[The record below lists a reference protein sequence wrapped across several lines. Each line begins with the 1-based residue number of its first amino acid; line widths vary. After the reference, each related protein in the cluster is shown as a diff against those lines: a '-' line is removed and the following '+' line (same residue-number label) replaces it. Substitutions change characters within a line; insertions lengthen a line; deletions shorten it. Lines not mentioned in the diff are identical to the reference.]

1 MPKIIKGG
9 RKKGV
14 GFCIISLKIK
24 GGNIPTK
31 KAPPLRKKA
40 SPLKSD
46 PLANLP
52 LLSQSVTWDAGWL
65 VIIRVR
71 EAKLATNSGLTKL
84 ILYQYVVRTDRDLT
98 NYVKWW
104 NSII

>member
-1 MPKIIKGG
+1 MLSIVEGGSFLPKIIKGG

-40 SPLKSD
+40 PPLKSD

-52 LLSQSVTWDAGWL
+52 LLSQSVTWDAGC
-65 VIIRVR
+65 
-71 EAKLATNSGLTKL
+71 A
-84 ILYQYVVRTDRDLT
+84 
-98 NYVKWW
+98 VKHQSWK
-104 NSII
+104 I

>member
-1 MPKIIKGG
+1 MLSIVENCRKLPKIIKGG

-14 GFCIISLKIK
+14 DFCIISLKIK

-40 SPLKSD
+40 PPLKSD

-52 LLSQSVTWDAGWL
+52 LLSQSVTWDAGCP
-65 VIIRVR
+65 VIY
-71 EAKLATNSGLTKL
+71 AL
-84 ILYQYVVRTDRDLT
+84 
-98 NYVKWW
+98 
-104 NSII
+104 

>member
-40 SPLKSD
+40 PPLKSD

-52 LLSQSVTWDAGWL
+52 LLSQSVTWDAGCCGSTAWMD
-65 VIIRVR
+65 
-71 EAKLATNSGLTKL
+71 
-84 ILYQYVVRTDRDLT
+84 TDT
-98 NYVKWW
+98 AG
-104 NSII
+104 SPG